1 MQPAHAIFQFSHI
14 TVHWKS
20 ANIVVTASG
29 CAELSSCCSFFLL
42 VVTAGSSVVSL
53 PVSPAFDQAVAAAGS
68 AGAVTLDCQKG
79 TVLASAT
86 CIMRYSTG
94 RTHRARVEALDW
106 LKQG

>member
-53 PVSPAFDQAVAAAGS
+53 PLSPAFDQAVASAGS
-68 AGAVTLDCQKG
+68 KALLHL
-79 TVLASAT
+79 TVRKA
-86 CIMRYSTG
+86 RYS
-94 RTHRARVEALDW
+94 HQLHA
-106 LKQG
+106 